1 MNYIKLLK
9 QLKKKGWSRYR
20 IAKETGLN
28 QSTLAQL
35 ASGQT
40 TDPRMSTH
48 NILIS
53 LLEESELNDK

>member
-35 ASGQT
+35 ASGKT
-40 TDPRMSTH
+40 TDPRVSTH

-53 LLEESELNDK
+53 ILEHRP